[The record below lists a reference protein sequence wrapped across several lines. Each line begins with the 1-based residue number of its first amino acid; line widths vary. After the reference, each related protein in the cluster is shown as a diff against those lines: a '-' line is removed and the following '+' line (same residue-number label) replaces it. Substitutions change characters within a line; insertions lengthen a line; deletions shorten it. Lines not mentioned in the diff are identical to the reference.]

1 MGHEYNGLEIAVIGL
16 AGRFPGASNVTAY
29 WENLKNGVHSIQ
41 TFSEAELIEAGVDPQ
56 AVKSAEYVKAKGY
69 LESGNRF
76 DARFFD
82 YTPLEAELMDPQ
94 MKVFHE
100 CIWEALEDAGYAAQ
114 VEQKLIGLFAGASP
128 NHMWEALMSLS
139 GKSEAIGHWAATQLV
154 DKDYLSLRIAH
165 KLNLKGPALTI
176 YTACS
181 TSLVAVHMAAQSLL
195 NGECDLALAGGVTVT
210 LPGKSGYV
218 YQEGMILSPDGKCK
232 AFDANGQGIVGGD
245 GAGVVVLKRLQDA
258 IDDRDQIHAVIKGS
272 AVNNDGMQKTGFTA
286 PSTIGQAEVIRTALK
301 VAEVAPESVAYIEC
315 HGTGTPLGDPIE
327 LEALELA
334 YQPSQKH
341 SCALGSVKTNIGHL
355 DSAAGIAS
363 FIKAVLA
370 IKHRQLPPSLHFQS
384 PNPHLDVI
392 EKGFYIN
399 DKLTEWEK
407 TDEPLRAGISAFG
420 IGGTNAHVIIEE
432 APAVREASAGRS
444 WQLMLL
450 SAKTEQ
456 ALERYKQNVE
466 EYLHANPDARLE
478 DVAYSL
484 QVGRK
489 HFPVREIAL
498 CNQTLAQPLR
508 FIGQDSKAA
517 FAKEKLSVAFVF
529 PDFAADS
536 WEEGELAEIVHL
548 CQEEPAVQQVMAQA
562 LRLLNQQ
569 VFGQAAVSIAEKLRA
584 PKHGQALRFALYYA
598 IAKLFKDWGVEPQ
611 SMWGYGKGNLLV
623 ECLEGRLAFGD
634 AIHALVGRDRLDHF
648 AQTESNR
655 PVSKPDGLCLIFGS
669 AQAGEPGMEQVAA
682 YGHQLRLERIH
693 SYAIL
698 EALGTMW
705 LYGQE
710 INWTAYYQHEERN
723 RVSLPTYAFDSQEF
737 PVDKSLFNFG
747 QFASRLQPSESSAA
761 HRREDIRSW
770 FYVPA
775 WESSALPAYAEKA
788 IASEA
793 TWLIFQDQTGLGEAL
808 ASELKE
814 RGATYIIVEQAE
826 RYQRVTSAHYRLNP
840 QKPEELDS
848 LLDDLQTVP
857 DCISYLWTV
866 TSPIE
871 PELAAVEP
879 SQQQFFYSLLQLA
892 RYIGS
897 KAGSKK
903 MRLQIVTNGLYSVT
917 QDEPICPLKG
927 VVLGASKIIP
937 YEYPNSKVC
946 TVDIELPAGDKQTGN
961 HMALAANLLREFQ
974 FDFPHKQVALRG
986 KSRWIE
992 AVREPVLVKQPEKL
1006 PLLKEKLVCLITGGL
1021 GGMGFALAE
1030 YLAKSYQA
1038 RLVLIGRS
1046 AFPPREQWTQWIE
1059 DKPDHH
1065 LSGKIRTILSLE
1077 QAGAMIDV
1085 YSVDISD
1092 YSAMQKVVREAEM
1105 RFGPITGVLHTA
1117 GVPDYVGVIQRR
1129 TKEMTDPILLPK
1141 VQGTIVLDTLFAE
1154 RALDFFILFSSIG
1167 NYIYGRKFGQVGY
1180 NAANE
1185 FLDAFAAYR
1194 LQKRAGYTASINW
1207 NDWAEV
1213 GMSVTAMEKNRSMN
1227 RQVNERQFAEEA
1239 ISPQQGVEVLRY
1251 LLENQF
1257 HRAIVSVLELPALM
1271 EESNQL
1277 SEEFILE
1284 KEAAVAVQTE
1294 LVPAKINRATLSEAE
1309 LTEIIADVWRSVLG
1323 IAAIRSDEDFFALG
1337 GDSLKAITMIAL
1349 LYKKLDV
1356 KLPLPTFFNKPTIGE
1371 IACFIRGADRTD
1383 FSQIPKAQEKAGY
1396 PLTSGQ
1402 KRLYFLSQMEE
1413 ANKQYNNII
1422 ALRVKGSLS
1431 YEKLERCLNE
1441 LIRRHESLRTSFQR
1455 IDGELLQVIHE
1466 PFPFPADYRELNEP
1480 ISDAHIEAWIQPF
1493 DLGVAPV
1500 WKVGIFKESE
1510 QSHVLVFNIH
1520 HIITDGTSN
1529 SILIDEFTALYQQQD
1544 GQSSGLPALSV
1555 QYKDYAEWQ
1564 QEKTTLAG
1572 HQADQEYWTGMFSGE
1587 IPLLDLPTD
1596 FSRPPYKTYRGGMEM
1611 FSIPQRQ
1618 ADEIKRM
1625 ATSHEATLY
1634 MVLLAAWNV
1643 LLAKLGNQDEIIVGI
1658 PTSGRNH
1665 SDIQNV
1671 IGMFVQTLPLKS
1683 TVRSDMTFAE
1693 LLNAIKGNMSHA
1705 LEHQDYPFEE
1715 LVSQIELSR
1724 DFGRNPLF
1732 DVMFAFQNVSRQGS
1746 GENHSSAGL
1755 QIEPYSFKTNTA
1767 RFDLTLDGEER
1778 EGELF
1783 FTVEYASDLF
1793 TKETITRFI
1802 RYFQKLLQDV
1812 IAQPQQKMSQ
1822 LSLLDADERERL
1834 VSGFNQTAG
1843 EYPEQ
1848 LLVHELFEAMAEK
1861 CADQPALTFH
1871 NQTMTYRELDARANQ
1886 LAHALK
1892 SHGVGAGQVVALIA
1906 TRSCDMIAGL
1916 LAIGKAGGA
1925 YLPVDPS
1932 LPANRVAYMLAD
1944 SRVRVILTNTTVEAA
1959 GERQVIDMRDPY
1971 VAAQPQERLPLEN
1984 SSTDVAYCMYTSG
1997 TTGFPKGIL
2006 IEHRALINFLHG
2018 MTDVLSFGENEK
2030 FLSLTTVSFD
2040 IFWLESIL
2048 PLLTGHQV
2056 VIADEDCQRDVL
2068 KLASLV
2074 RREKITVMQ
2083 TTPSRLKLLLA
2094 EPELAGQLSRLR
2106 YLLIGGEAL
2115 PQPLADAAVRLLP
2128 EGRVYNLYGP
2138 TETTIWST
2146 IQEVAATQPVTIG
2159 RPLKNTQVY
2168 VLSPELMPQP
2178 VGVPG
2183 LLYIGGHGLARGYQ
2197 NNPELTREKFIDNPF
2212 RPGEKMYATGDM
2224 ARWTREG
2231 LLDYLGRTDFQV
2243 KIRGY
2248 RIEQSEIE
2256 NLLDAHPAVEK
2267 AVVHVQQDAQH
2278 EQLLVAY
2285 YTAAYPV
2292 TSQELRDYLRQQ
2304 LPEYM
2309 IPSLFMP
2316 LAQIPLTING
2326 KIDRKSLPEVTGVA
2340 AEQQELVEPRDEV
2353 EAKLYDIWRNV
2364 LRSESMSV
2372 RDRFFELGGNS
2383 IQIMQLVYEINNS
2396 FACSMQFKD
2405 FIELQTIEAIAGF
2418 IREAIHEERVADL
2431 PALIPEPSQLH
2442 EPFPLTNVQM
2452 AYYLGRSSSFEL
2464 GGVSTH
2470 SYQEIV
2476 TRLDILRLNHCLNLL
2491 IRRHPA
2497 LRTIFLPDARQQI
2510 LADIPEYAID
2520 IRDLQG
2526 CDKEEKAAILAKE
2539 RERMSHAIFR
2549 PGQWPLFE
2557 IKAFRLNGQESL
2569 LCISFDLLIMDAYSL
2584 EILGKELQKL
2594 YEGAADELDELSLS
2608 FRDYMI
2614 GYERLKTSSLYLQ
2627 DKEYW
2632 MAKLD
2637 DFPLAPEIPLQVQP
2651 SHVKN
2656 PYFQRKSKRYA
2667 KESWQVLKKAA
2678 QKHNLTPSA
2687 VLCTAYAEVLANWS
2701 NQLDFSLNLTLF
2713 NRLPLHPDVD
2723 KLVGDFTSVA
2733 LVEVRLHPAD
2743 TFWEKAGKVQQ
2754 SLMEAL
2760 AHRHFDGIDVMRE
2773 ISKQRELGNKA
2784 VLPIVFT
2791 SALFEN
2797 EDSVQQATDDAEY
2810 TSEWE
2815 NDTSGITQ
2823 TSQVY
2828 LDNQVALLD
2837 GNIVINWDYISELFD
2852 PVVIDTMFAQ
2862 YLTRIDTILNDE
2874 AEKELPSVSVS
2885 DRAAIDAYNDTA
2897 VDIASKT
2904 LHGLFEETVAQTPFA
2919 VAIEDGETQITY
2931 EALNERANK
2940 VASCLRH
2947 IGVAPGDLIGVI
2959 AKREIATFAYLLGIL
2974 KSGAAYVPI
2983 DPDYPADRVDYIR
2996 RHSQCKLVLE
3006 SDFYE
3011 RNELEHA
3018 AQKYEAAAVQP
3029 EQLAYVIYT
3038 SGSTG
3043 NPKGVMI
3050 RHVAA
3055 CNTIQDINQKFHVA
3069 AHDRILGVSSL
3080 CFDLSVYDIFGAFA
3094 AGATLV
3100 LVKDQKDMAQLA
3112 DTITAKN
3119 ITIWNSVPAIMDR
3132 VAAEKKERGEQRDE
3146 QLRLVMLSGDWIPLT
3161 LPQAI
3166 RESFP
3171 GAEVISLGGATEASI
3186 WSIYYPI
3193 DEVGP
3198 EWKSIFYGKP
3208 LANQQFYVL
3217 NSRMELCPLS
3227 VPGEL
3232 YIGGRGVADGY
3243 LHDAEKTNRSFVHHP
3258 QFGYI
3263 YRTGDYGVL
3272 HRNGLIEF
3280 LGRKDQQVK
3289 IGGYRIE
3296 LGEVESRLL
3305 QIDTVRNAVVLVAGE
3320 ADKRLYA
3327 YLVPETEPHD
3337 RDAFINEI
3345 RSRLAKALPDYMIPY
3360 HFIVVEQLPL
3370 TANGKVDVQALLK
3383 LKPTGTSTGTA
3394 YVAPRNEVEASIV
3407 AVFQEVLETDRV
3419 GVLDNFFEMG
3429 IHSLQIGMINS
3440 KLKDVFA
3447 REIPILAMF
3456 EHANIHA
3463 LAAYLTAENDDQPD
3477 EGQEETINVRN
3488 QGRERIKQ
3496 RNAKRRRN
3504 SESE

>member
-1 MGHEYNGLEIAVIGL
+1 MGHEYNGLEVAVIGL
-16 AGRFPGASNVTAY
+16 AGRFPGAGTIAAY

-69 LESGNRF
+69 LESGSRF

-128 NHMWEALMSLS
+128 NHMWEALTGLS

-258 IDDRDQIHAVIKGS
+258 IDDRDQIYAVIKGS
-272 AVNNDGMQKTGFTA
+272 AVNNDGMQKSGFTA
-286 PSTIGQAEVIRTALK
+286 PSTLGQAEVIRTALK

-334 YQPSQKH
+334 YQPAQKH
-341 SCALGSVKTNIGHL
+341 ACALGSVKTNIGHL

-370 IKHRQLPPSLHFQS
+370 IQHRQLPPSLHFQS

-392 EKGFYIN
+392 GKGFYIN
-399 DKLTEWEK
+399 DKLTDWEK
-407 TDEPLRAGISAFG
+407 TRGPLRAGISAFG

-432 APAVREASAGRS
+432 APAAREASAGRE
-444 WQLMLL
+444 WQLIVL

-466 EYLHANPDARLE
+466 EYWHAHPDARLE

-489 HFPVREIAL
+489 PFAYRAIAL
-498 CNQTLAQPLR
+498 CNRTLAQPLR
-508 FIGQDSKAA
+508 FSDAVLA
-517 FAKEKLSVAFVF
+517 EEKPSVAFVF
-529 PDFAADS
+529 PDFAEQS
-536 WEEGELAEIVHL
+536 WEEGELAEIAKL
-548 CQEEPAVQQVMAQA
+548 CREEPAVQQVMAQA
-562 LRLLNQQ
+562 LRLLNAQTP
-569 VFGQAAVSIAEKLRA
+569 GQAAVSIAEQLCQ
-584 PKHGQALRFALYYA
+584 PKHGLALRFALYYA
-598 IAKLFKDWGVEPQ
+598 IANRFREWGVKPQ
-611 SMWGYGKGNLLV
+611 SLWGCGTGNLVV
-623 ECLEGRLAFGD
+623 ECLEGRLAFAD
-634 AIHALVGRDRLDHF
+634 AIRALVDQQRPDSFAAAASDH
-648 AQTESNR
+648 
-655 PVSKPDGLCLIFGS
+655 PVSHPDALCLIFGP
-669 AQAGEPGMEQVAA
+669 AKAGEQVAA
-682 YGHQLRLERIH
+682 YRHQLCLERIH
-693 SYAIL
+693 AYALL
-698 EALGTMW
+698 EGLGTLW
-705 LYGQE
+705 LHGQE
-710 INWTAYYQHEERN
+710 VDWTAYYEHEERN
-723 RVSLPTYAFDSQEF
+723 RVSLPTYAFDAQEF
-737 PVDKSLFNFG
+737 PVDPSLFNFG
-747 QFASRLQPSESSAA
+747 QLESRPPFRKSSAA
-761 HRREDIRSW
+761 HRRDDIREW

-775 WESSALPAYAEKA
+775 WESAALPTYMEKA
-788 IASEA
+788 VSSEA
-793 TWLIFQDQTGLGEAL
+793 TWLIFNDQAGLGEAL
-808 ASELKE
+808 ASELKA
-814 RGATYIIVEQAE
+814 RGSKTIAVEQAE
-826 RYQRVTSAHYRLNP
+826 CFQQVAPDRYKLNP
-840 QKPEELDS
+840 QHPDELDR
-848 LLDDLQTVP
+848 LLDDLQAVP
-857 DCISYLWTV
+857 DCICYLWTV
-866 TSPIE
+866 TPPVE
-871 PELAAVEP
+871 PELAVVEP
-879 SQQQFFYSLLQLA
+879 SQQQFFYNLLQIA

-897 KAGSKK
+897 KAGNKEI
-903 MRLQIVTNGLYSVT
+903 RLQIVTNGLYAVT

-946 TVDIELPAGDKQTGN
+946 TVDIQLPEGDRQADS
-961 HMALAANLLREFQ
+961 HVVLAASLLREYQ
-974 FDFPHKQVALRG
+974 FDFVHRQVAYRG

-992 AVREPVLVKQPEKL
+992 AVREPVFVKQPEKL
-1006 PLLKEKLVCLITGGL
+1006 PLLKQKLVCLITGGL
-1021 GGMGFALAE
+1021 GGMGFALTK
-1030 YLAKSYQA
+1030 YLAKQYQA
-1038 RLVLIGRS
+1038 RLVLVGRS
-1046 AFPPREQWTQWIE
+1046 AFPPRAEWQQWLM
-1059 DKPDHH
+1059 DKPDHP

-1092 YSAMQKVVREAEM
+1092 YSAMQKVIREAEA

-1117 GVPDYVGVIQRR
+1117 GVPDYAGVIQRR
-1129 TKEMTDPILLPK
+1129 TKDMTDPILRPK

-1154 RALDFFILFSSIG
+1154 RTLDFFILFSSIG

-1194 LQKRAGYTASINW
+1194 MQKRRGYTASINW

-1251 LLENQF
+1251 MVENQF
-1257 HRAIVSVLELPALM
+1257 HRAIVSVLDLPALM
-1271 EESNQL
+1271 AESNQL
-1277 SEEFILE
+1277 SEDFILE
-1284 KEAAVAVQTE
+1284 KEAAVAAQAE
-1294 LVPAKINRATLSEAE
+1294 LAPATINRAALSEAE
-1309 LTEIIADVWRSVLG
+1309 LAQIIADVWQSVLG
-1323 IAAIRSDEDFFALG
+1323 IAAKGTDEDFFALG

-1356 KLPLPTFFNKPTIGE
+1356 KLPLPTFFNKPTIGD
-1371 IACFIRGADRTD
+1371 IARFIRGADRTD
-1383 FSQIPKAQEKAGY
+1383 FSQIPKAKEKAGY

-1413 ANKQYNNII
+1413 ENKQYNNVI
-1422 ALRVKGSLS
+1422 ALRVKGPLS
-1431 YEKLERCLNE
+1431 REKLEHCLNT
-1441 LIRRHESLRTSFQR
+1441 LIGRHESLRTSFQR

-1466 PFPFPADYRELNEP
+1466 PFSFTPDYREVDEP
-1480 ISDAHIEAWIQPF
+1480 VNDAHIAAWIQPF
-1493 DLGVAPV
+1493 DLSVAPV
-1500 WKVGIFKESE
+1500 WNVGIFKESE
-1510 QSHVLVFNIH
+1510 QSHLLVFNIH

-1529 SILIDEFTALYQQQD
+1529 AILIDEFTALYQQD
-1544 GQSSGLPALSV
+1544 GQAAGLPSLSV

-1564 QEKTTLAG
+1564 QEKTALAG
-1572 HQADQEYWTGMFSGE
+1572 HQADRAYWTGMFSGE

-1596 FSRPPYKTYRGGMEM
+1596 FARPPYKTYRGSMEL
-1611 FSIPQRQ
+1611 FSIPRSE
-1618 ADEIKRM
+1618 ADAIKRM
-1625 ATSHEATLY
+1625 AASQEATLY
-1634 MVLLAAWNV
+1634 MVLLAVWNV
-1643 LLAKLGNQDEIIVGI
+1643 LLAKLSHQEEIVVGI

-1665 SDIQNV
+1665 SDLQQV
-1671 IGMFVQTLPLKS
+1671 IGMFVQTLPLRS
-1683 TVRSDMTFAE
+1683 TVRKDMTFAE
-1693 LLNAIKGNMSHA
+1693 LLHAIKRNMSHA

-1715 LVSQIELSR
+1715 LVSELALPR

-1732 DVMFAFQNVSRQGS
+1732 DVMFAFQNVSRQKS
-1746 GENHSSAGL
+1746 GKAMPSAGL
-1755 QIEPYSFKTNTA
+1755 EMEPYPFATNTA

-1783 FTVEYASDLF
+1783 FTVEYATDLF
-1793 TKETITRFI
+1793 TKETIARFI
-1802 RYFQKLLQDV
+1802 RYFRKLVQDV
-1812 IAQPQQKMSQ
+1812 LAEPEQKISQ
-1822 LSLLDADERERL
+1822 LSLLDAAELALL
-1834 VSGFNQTAG
+1834 VTGFNQTAG
-1843 EYPEQ
+1843 EYPQQ
-1848 LLVHELFEAMAEK
+1848 LLVHERFAAI
-1861 CADQPALTFH
+1861 ADKHADEPAVTFQQ
-1871 NQTMTYRELDARANQ
+1871 QTMTYRELDARANQ

-1892 SHGVGAGQVVALIA
+1892 SHGVGPDQVVALIA

-1916 LAIGKAGGA
+1916 LAIGKAGAA
-1925 YLPVDPS
+1925 YLPVDPG
-1932 LPANRVAYMLAD
+1932 LPANRIAYMLDD
-1944 SRVRVILTNTTVEAA
+1944 SRVQVVLTNTTVEAA
-1959 GERQVIDMRDPY
+1959 GERQVVDMRDSRIS
-1971 VAAQPQERLPLEN
+1971 AQPQARLPLQN

-2006 IEHRALINFLHG
+2006 IEHRALLNFLFG
-2018 MTDVLSFGENEK
+2018 MTEVLSFGEKEK
-2030 FLSLTTVSFD
+2030 FLSLTTISFD

-2048 PLLTGHQV
+2048 PLLAGQQV
-2056 VIADEDCQRDVL
+2056 VIADEDCQRDVRM
-2068 KLASLV
+2068 LASLV
-2074 RREKITVMQ
+2074 RREEITVLQ

-2115 PQPLADAAVRLLP
+2115 PQALADEAVRLLP
-2128 EGRVYNLYGP
+2128 AGRVYNLYGP

-2146 IQEVAATQPVTIG
+2146 LQQVTESEPVAIG

-2168 VLSPELMPQP
+2168 VLDQELVPQP

-2183 LLYIGGHGLARGYQ
+2183 LLYIGGHGLARGYLHK
-2197 NNPELTREKFIDNPF
+2197 PELTSEKFIDNPF

-2231 LLDYLGRTDFQV
+2231 LLEYLGRTDFQV

-2256 NLLDAHPAVEK
+2256 NQLEAHPAIEK
-2267 AVVHVQQDAQH
+2267 AVVHVQQDTLR
-2278 EQLLVAY
+2278 EPLLVAY
-2285 YTAAYPV
+2285 YTSADAVPN
-2292 TSQELRDYLRQQ
+2292 QELRDYLRKQ

-2309 IPSLFMP
+2309 IPPFFMR

-2326 KIDRKSLPEVTGVA
+2326 KIDRKSLPAVTEV
-2340 AEQQELVEPRDEV
+2340 AEAHQELVGPGDEV
-2353 EAKLYDIWRNV
+2353 EAKLYDIWRKG
-2364 LRSESMSV
+2364 LRRESISV
-2372 RDRFFELGGNS
+2372 RGKFFELGGNS
-2383 IQIMQLVYEINNS
+2383 IQVMQLVYEINRHFS
-2396 FACSMQFKD
+2396 CAMPFKD
-2405 FIELQTIEAIAGF
+2405 FIELQTIEAIAGW
-2418 IREAIHEERVADL
+2418 IRAAIQEEREADL
-2431 PALIPEPSQLH
+2431 PALTPEPSRLH

-2452 AYYLGRSSSFEL
+2452 AYYLGRSSRFEL

-2470 SYQEIV
+2470 SYQEVV
-2476 TRLDILRLNHCLNLL
+2476 TTLDIPRLNDCLNVL

-2510 LADIPEYAID
+2510 LAEIPEYAIE

-2526 CDKEEKAAILAKE
+2526 CEADEQAAIIANE
-2539 RERMSHAIFR
+2539 RERMSHATFR
-2549 PGQWPLFE
+2549 PEQWPLFE
-2557 IKAFRLNGQESL
+2557 IKAFRLTEQKSL
-2569 LCISFDLLIMDAYSL
+2569 LGISFDLLIMDAYSM
-2584 EILGKELQKL
+2584 EILGKELQAL
-2594 YEGAADELDELSLS
+2594 YAGKTDELDDLAIS

-2614 GYERLKTSSLYLQ
+2614 GYERLKNSKLYEQ

-2632 MAKLD
+2632 LAKLP
-2637 DFPLAPEIPLQVQP
+2637 DFPLSPEIPLLVQP
-2651 SHVKN
+2651 SRVQN

-2667 KESWQVLKKAA
+2667 KQSWPALKKAA
-2678 QKHNLTPSA
+2678 QKRNLTPSA
-2687 VLCTAYAEVLANWS
+2687 VLCAAYAEVLANWS
-2701 NQLDFSLNLTLF
+2701 NQLAFSLNLTLF
-2713 NRLPLHPDVD
+2713 NRLPLHPDVE
-2723 KLVGDFTSVA
+2723 KLVGDFTSVV
-2733 LVEVRLHPAD
+2733 LVEVRLGPAD
-2743 TFWEKAGKVQQ
+2743 TFWQKAGNVQQ
-2754 SLMEAL
+2754 ALMEAL

-2773 ISKQRELGNKA
+2773 IGKQRELGNKA
-2784 VLPIVFT
+2784 LMPIVFT

-2797 EDSVQQATDDAEY
+2797 EDVVQQQAADDEQRI
-2810 TSEWE
+2810 SEQE
-2815 NDTSGITQ
+2815 NDTKGITQ

-2862 YLTRIDTILNDE
+2862 YLARIDTILNDE
-2874 AEKELPSVSVS
+2874 AELELPAVSAS

-2897 VDIASKT
+2897 VEIPSKT

-2919 VAIEDGETQITY
+2919 VAIEDGEQQITY
-2931 EALNERANK
+2931 QALNERANK
-2940 VASCLRH
+2940 VASFLQDC
-2947 IGVAPGDLIGVI
+2947 GVGPRDLIGVI
-2959 AKREIATFAYLLGIL
+2959 AKREITTFVYLLGIL

-2983 DPDYPADRVDYIR
+2983 DPDYPAERVDYIR
-2996 RHSQCKLVLE
+2996 EHSQCKLVIAP
-3006 SDFYE
+3006 DFYE
-3011 RNELEHA
+3011 RNGLERA
-3018 AQKYEAAAVQP
+3018 AEKREAVAVQP

-3050 RHVAA
+3050 RHEAA
-3055 CNTIQDINQKFHVA
+3055 CNTIQDINQKFQVTA
-3069 AHDRILGVSSL
+3069 RDRLLGVSSL

-3100 LVKDQKDMAQLA
+3100 LVKDQKNMTELA
-3112 DTITAKN
+3112 ETITAKN

-3132 VAAEKKERGEQRDE
+3132 VVAEKNERGGEQKDE

-3161 LPQAI
+3161 LPHAI
-3166 RESFP
+3166 RERFP
-3171 GAEVISLGGATEASI
+3171 AAEVISLGGATEASI

-3193 DEVGP
+3193 EEVGAD
-3198 EWKSIFYGKP
+3198 WKSIFYGKP

-3217 NSRMELCPLS
+3217 NSQRELCPIA

-3243 LHDAEKTNRSFVHHP
+3243 LHDDEKTARSFVHHP
-3258 QFGYI
+3258 QLGYI

-3272 HRNGLIEF
+3272 HRHGQMEF

-3296 LGEVESRLL
+3296 LGEIEARLL
-3305 QIDTVRNAVVLVAGE
+3305 QIETVRNAVVLVAGDT
-3320 ADKRLYA
+3320 DKRLYA
-3327 YLVPETEPHD
+3327 YLVPENEPQERD
-3337 RDAFINEI
+3337 RFVSEI
-3345 RSRLAKALPDYMIPY
+3345 RTRLAKALPDYMIPY
-3360 HFIVVEQLPL
+3360 HFIVVGQLPL

-3383 LKPTGTSTGTA
+3383 QKPTGAGNGTA
-3394 YVAPRNEVEASIV
+3394 YVAPRNEAEARIV
-3407 AVFQEVLETDRV
+3407 ALFQEVLQMDHV
-3419 GVLDNFFEMG
+3419 GVFDNFFELG
-3429 IHSLQIGMINS
+3429 IHSLQIGMIHS
-3440 KLKDVFA
+3440 RLKDVFA

-3456 EHANIHA
+3456 EHANINA
-3463 LAAYLTAENDDQPD
+3463 LAAYLTADNHDLPD
-3477 EGQEETINVRN
+3477 EGQEETINARN

-3504 SESE
+3504 SESD